1 MIEERMKN
9 KVMIKEELTEL
20 LNEYYNG
27 SFTQLVH
34 EYIRLSGISAK
45 EVEKVLEE
53 LKKEKG
59 A

>member
-1 MIEERMKN
+1 MIDGTMKEKN
-9 KVMIKEELTEL
+9 GIREQLTEL

-27 SFTQLVH
+27 SLAQMIS
-34 EYIRLSGISAK
+34 EYIRLSGMSAK
-45 EVEKVLEE
+45 EVEEVLGE

>member
-1 MIEERMKN
+1 MEEKEI
-9 KVMIKEELTEL
+9 IKAQLTEL

-27 SFTQLVH
+27 SFAQLVH

-45 EVEKVLEE
+45 EVEVVLEV
-53 LKKEKG
+53 LKKEKE

>member
-1 MIEERMKN
+1 MMDGTMKEKN
-9 KVMIKEELTEL
+9 GIREQLTEL

-27 SFTQLVH
+27 SFTQMAC